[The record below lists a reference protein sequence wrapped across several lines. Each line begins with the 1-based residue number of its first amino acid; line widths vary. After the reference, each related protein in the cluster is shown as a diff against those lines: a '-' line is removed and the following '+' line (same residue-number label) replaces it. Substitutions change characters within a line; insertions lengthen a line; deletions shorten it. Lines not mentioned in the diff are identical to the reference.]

1 MLRHWGSNGVVLFRT
16 VSTISTEM
24 SITQIENFVI
34 NPCTGFINLLRHE
47 DMKKGKA
54 PQKGVVYNKWPYAVI
69 PYYIDISVFS
79 KYLVRVTNIIRME
92 YNKTNEIMI

>member
-1 MLRHWGSNGVVLFRT
+1 
-16 VSTISTEM
+16 
-24 SITQIENFVI
+24 
-34 NPCTGFINLLRHE
+34 
-47 DMKKGKA
+47 MKKGKA